1 MVETFTPAVCGSRR
15 RQRLALAGFAVGA
28 VAASALVGAAL
39 GAAGA
44 LLGAQLAFV
53 VAGFALLAAAREAGI
68 VRVPL
73 PQLRRQVPE
82 RWRAELP
89 LPVWSVGYGI
99 GLGVGFLTF
108 QPVATFWV
116 ACAAAVALGKPLAAG
131 LCFAAYGAGRALMA
145 AWPWRGQA
153 DATAAVE
160 SLARRR
166 RLLLFGNV
174 AALLVCAGLLAA
186 APAAGAAIQIQTLG
200 SGFDPAAARTV
211 LGRERMDSGSRS
223 VLVEPQGETP
233 IAVPGGGAPAVDGD
247 FLAYDDAQGVKVIN
261 WRTGE
266 LVTRVDGQVAKPA
279 LDWPLLAFVRTDSTY
294 KRLVVADY
302 TDSAAPTE
310 REIVRIYR
318 VNDLG
323 RPSLA
328 AGRIAWHRVTAGSST
343 VYAQVLASG
352 RRTVIARSSVFV
364 LANPS
369 ITATRIVWV
378 REGSGSCALRMK
390 RWDSRAEKRIYR
402 TTGNTRL
409 LWTTAL
415 TGRTAYVTRWSLAT
429 RASTLVRVNF

>member
-39 GAAGA
+39 GAVGA
-44 LLGAQLAFV
+44 LLGTELAFL
-53 VAGFALLAAAREAGI
+53 VAALALLAAAREAGF
-68 VRVPL
+68 VRLPL

-82 RWRAELP
+82 RWRSELP

-99 GLGVGFLTF
+99 GLGLGFLTF

-131 LCFAAYGAGRALMA
+131 LCFAAYGAGRALMT
-145 AWPWRGQA
+145 AWPRHGQP
-153 DATAAVE
+153 DPTAAVE
-160 SLARRR
+160 GLARRR

-174 AALLVCAGLLAA
+174 GALLVCAGLLAA
-186 APAAGAAIQIQTLG
+186 APAAGAAVQTLG
-200 SGFDPAAARTV
+200 AGLDPSAAGTV
-211 LGRERMDSGSRS
+211 LGRARMDWGSSS
-223 VLVEPQGETP
+223 VLVEPRDRAP
-233 IAVPGGGAPAVDGD
+233 IAVSRAAAPAVDGR
-247 FLAYDDAQGVKVIN
+247 FLAYDEAQGVRVID
-261 WRTGE
+261 WRTGDP
-266 LVTRVDGQVAKPA
+266 VAHVDGQVAKPA

-302 TDSAAPTE
+302 TNPASPVERVITRISA
-310 REIVRIYR
+310 

-328 AGRIAWHRVTAGSST
+328 GGRIAWHKVTATSSRI
-343 VYAQVLASG
+343 YAQVLATG
-352 RRTVIARSSVFV
+352 RRSVIARSSVFV

-369 ITATRIVWV
+369 ITSKRIVWV
-378 REGSGSCALRMK
+378 RQNSRSCALLMR
-390 RWDSRAEKRIYR
+390 RWASPAVKRIYR
-402 TTGNTRL
+402 TAGTTRL

-415 TGRTAYVTRWSLAT
+415 TGRTAYVTRWSLST
-429 RASTLVRVNF
+429 GSSTLVRVNF